1 MERWQTA
8 GFGLYVH
15 WPFCLSKCPYCD
27 FNSHVAG
34 AIDQKEWAA
43 AFSLELRRLYEE
55 IGARRLSSIFFG
67 GGTPSLMAPETVAHI
82 IDAATGLW
90 SPANDIEI
98 TLEANPTSVE
108 MAKFRA
114 FRDAG
119 VNRVSIGVQSLR
131 NADLRRLGRMH
142 DADEARRAIHTAQSV
157 FDRFSFDLIYARQ
170 DQGAMEWER
179 ELREAIEIG
188 SDHLSLYQLTIESGT
203 VFGERHA
210 RGLLNG
216 LPEEDLGAEMYQLT
230 QDICADAGLLA
241 YEVSNHAR
249 EGQESR
255 HNLIYWKS
263 GDFGGIGPGAHGRLT
278 VENARLATEGH
289 RIPQDWLKSV
299 QQTGT
304 GDRDRYQLS
313 MLEMAEEYLVMG
325 LRLAEGIE
333 LQDLRAYSEYLI
345 SAKSLADMQDLGVIT
360 VSDGNVKATQTGR
373 LLLNSVIEGLELVPS
388 RGP

>member
-1 MERWQTA
+1 M
-8 GFGLYVH
+8 
-15 WPFCLSKCPYCD
+15 
-27 FNSHVAG
+27 AG
-34 AIDQKEWAA
+34 AIDQQEWAA
-43 AFSLELRRLYEE
+43 AFSAELRRLHEE
-55 IGARRLSSIFFG
+55 IGGRRLSSIFFG

-82 IDAATGLW
+82 IDAATGFW

-108 MAKFRA
+108 IAKFRA

-131 NADLRRLGRMH
+131 DADLRRLGRMH
-142 DADEARRAIHTAQSV
+142 DADEARRAIHTAKSV

-170 DQGAMEWER
+170 DQGAMDWER

-216 LPEEDLGAEMYQLT
+216 LPDEDLGVEMYQLT

-249 EGQESR
+249 AGQESR

-263 GDFGGIGPGAHGRLT
+263 GDFAGIGPGAHGRLT
-278 VENARLATEGH
+278 VESARLATEGH
-289 RIPQDWLKSV
+289 RMPRDWLKSV
-299 QQTGT
+299 QQAGI

-313 MLEMAEEYLVMG
+313 KLEMAEEYLVMG

-333 LQDLRAYSEYLI
+333 LQDLRTHSEHYI
-345 SAKSLADMQDLGVIT
+345 SDKSLVDLQDLGVIT
-360 VSDGNVKATQTGR
+360 VTDENVKATRTGR
-373 LLLNSVIEGLELVPS
+373 LLLNSVIEGLNLVPCDQHQALKS
-388 RGP
+388 RGITERT